1 MAIAVAS
8 ETVTSRAL
16 DDWGSGHGAGWETP
30 RHVVDGAGKLVGAV
44 AGRTPHNW
52 GRWGPL
58 DELGTINFITQDSLR
73 AAATLVTEGLAV
85 GCSIP
90 IGEVMPVHP
99 SRPAVVHTH
108 LLTGSDLL
116 AGHVPDRA
124 AGGFFGADDHISMP
138 LQSATHWD
146 GLSHAFHEGTMYNG
160 FWVGTVGAAGGA
172 RRCSLHL
179 LAGSLCGRGVL
190 LDVARDQGLGRL
202 PQGFA
207 ISTAM
212 LERCAAR
219 QGVEIRSGDI
229 LLIRTGEMPWFY
241 ALADKSAYWT
251 GAHPGLSAA
260 DSVVEWV
267 YEHELA
273 AIAMDNRTFE
283 VTPFEVP
290 GTVTYP
296 LHSRLIRDLG
306 LTIGELWWLEDLAAT
321 CARLGRYEFMLSAP
335 PIAVEGASGAPTA
348 PVALF

>member
-1 MAIAVAS
+1 MAAKVSA
-8 ETVTSRAL
+8 TVL
-16 DDWGSGHGAGWETP
+16 EDWEGGRGEGWEVP
-30 RHVVDGAGKLVGAV
+30 RDVVDSQGKLVGAV
-44 AGRTPHNW
+44 AGRFPHNW
-52 GRWGPL
+52 GRWGAA
-58 DELGTINFITQDSLR
+58 DELGTINFITADRRR
-73 AAATLVTEGLAV
+73 AAARLVTEGLAV

-90 IGEVMPVHP
+90 VGEVMPVHP

-116 AGHVPDRA
+116 AGHVPDRM

-146 GLSHAFHEGTMYNG
+146 GLSHAFHERTLYNG

-179 LAGSLCGRGVL
+179 LAGLVCGRGVL
-190 LDVARDQGLGRL
+190 LDVTRDQGFERL

-207 ISTAM
+207 ISAAM
-212 LERCAAR
+212 LERCAER
-219 QGVEIRSGDI
+219 QGIEICRGDI

-241 ALADKSAYWT
+241 SLEDKSEYWT

-260 DSVVEWV
+260 DEVVEWIHGKEV
-267 YEHELA
+267 A

-306 LTIGELWWLEDLAAT
+306 LTIGELWWLEDLAET
-321 CARLGRYEFMLSAP
+321 CAALGRYEFMLSAP
-335 PIAVEGASGAPTA
+335 PIAVQGASGAPTA
-348 PVALF
+348 PVASF